1 MGTIAMQLQVAP
13 PTAMLDRIVPRL
25 QFAMEALI
33 TDLVAAGGPIVL
45 YVGPADASD
54 EESA

>member
-1 MGTIAMQLQVAP
+1 
-13 PTAMLDRIVPRL
+13 MLDRMVPRL
-25 QFAMEALI
+25 RFAMESLI
-33 TDLVAAGGPIVL
+33 TDLVGADGLILL